1 MATYMMENFWK
12 AALMVLGCTNG
23 LMEKII
29 QESGKKTKDMVKEPS
44 GTAMEENMLVC
55 GRMI

>member
-1 MATYMMENFWK
+1 MMENFWK
-12 AALMVLGCTNG
+12 AALMVLVCTNG